1 MGLQSRETFSPVSSF
16 FTLPPSNPRI
26 FDLDDLLSEEDT
38 PALNKAQDLQSLWTD
53 GTDRHRAEDKKPTP
67 KTYKRVRKDKCMPDI
82 DERRVSAEVWNTK
95 QDGAAP
101 PLALQENDCVPGI
114 FRTHTETDKT
124 LTVRED
130 APIRQS
136 ADCMPGAFRRY
147 RYIPIENEAAPAQFL

>member
-1 MGLQSRETFSPVSSF
+1 MGWDEHLKTMQHKSEIQKKVTETGIE
-16 FTLPPSNPRI
+16 PPFKRRPTAPHMDRLKRLTI
-26 FDLDDLLSEEDT
+26 
-38 PALNKAQDLQSLWTD
+38 KAQD
-53 GTDRHRAEDKKPTP
+53 P

-82 DERRVSAEVWNTK
+82 DERRMSAEVWNTK

-114 FRTHTETDKT
+114 FRTHTETKT
-124 LTVRED
+124 LTVHED

-147 RYIPIENEAAPAQFL
+147 RFNSD